1 MATATAAAAP
11 VRQKLARDEWLAR
24 AGLAALTLW
33 LLITVALPL
42 WALLSKSVLDRQ
54 GQFVGLANYAEYFS
68 SPALL
73 SSLWNSLMIAAVA
86 TALVLPG
93 SFLYA
98 YALTRTSMRAKGL
111 FGALALIPI
120 LAPSFLQA
128 LALVYLFGNQGFL
141 RSWLFGHSIYGPIGI
156 ILAESIYCFPHA
168 LMILVTALRTSDA
181 RLYESAA
188 ALGASPWRVFFTVTL
203 PGARYG
209 IISAAFVVFT
219 LVITDFGIPKV
230 IGGQFNVLATDIYKQ
245 VYGRQNFEMGAVVS
259 MVLLVPALLS
269 FAAERF
275 VRRRQMAALTAQA
288 VPLEPRPRPLTD
300 WPFFAMCA
308 LIVVPVVGLLATA
321 AWGSFIRFWPYN
333 LTLGLRNYEFA
344 RFETAGWLPYFNSL
358 RLAGLAALIGTAV
371 VFTGAYFQEKIRGNP
386 TLRSITQLFAMLPLA
401 VPGLVLGLS
410 YIFFFNHPRN
420 PLGFFYGTLAIMVIN
435 TIAHFYTVSHLTA
448 TTALKQLDSEF
459 EAVSASLRAPFYRTF
474 WKVTVPVCLPAILD
488 IAVYFFVN
496 AMTTVSAL
504 IFLWVP
510 ETRVASISVVYMD
523 ETGQQGAAAAMAM
536 MIVYTSATVKLLHVL
551 LSRYL
556 DRRTQAWRKR

>member
-68 SPALL
+68 NPALL

-188 ALGASPWRVFFTVTL
+188 ALGASPRRVFFTVTL

-510 ETRVASISVVYMD
+510 ETRVASIAVVYMD

-536 MIVYTSATVKLLHVL
+536 MIAYTSATVKLLHVL